1 MIERT
6 GREMV
11 EFAGPFFVEGLG
23 RELPAGAYE
32 VELVEESIAELSFLA
47 YRVMS
52 ASIVLPLAGAGSHS
66 YQLVRVDTALVQ
78 AARQHP

>member
-66 YQLVRVDTALVQ
+66 YQLVRVDTPLVQ